1 MAKKSNKKTQK
12 KEGQK
17 TEKVETVEIPKEK
30 TVCKK
35 ESIVYFFLIHFVAN
49 NDYQPGFL
57 SNLLSK
63 QTIDS
68 KPVFESE
75 AVEINILV

>member
-12 KEGQK
+12 KEVEK

-30 TVCKK
+30 TEFKK
-35 ESIVYFFLIHFVAN
+35 ESIFCYFLIHCVDN

-75 AVEINILV
+75 TVEINRLI

>member
-12 KEGQK
+12 KEVEK

-30 TVCKK
+30 TEFKK
-35 ESIVYFFLIHFVAN
+35 ESIFCSFLIHCVDN

-75 AVEINILV
+75 TVEMNRLI